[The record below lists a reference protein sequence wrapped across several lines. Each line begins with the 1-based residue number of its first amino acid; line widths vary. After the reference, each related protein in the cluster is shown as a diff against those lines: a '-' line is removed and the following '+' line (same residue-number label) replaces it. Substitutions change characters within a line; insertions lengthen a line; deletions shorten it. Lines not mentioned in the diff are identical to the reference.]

1 MLPLPAAAIGFR
13 PAIAEK
19 SLVSP
24 VKEICGT
31 LPLPLLAG
39 ALGELAL
46 ELEAG
51 ADAGA
56 ELELELLLVQAA
68 TSSAAE
74 TAAAVR
80 PTLFPDTE
88 YNGVPRLLSR
98 HANGHVRD
106 QIRMARSLLTGAL
119 LAEMLRPSRET
130 FPLTRS

>member
-1 MLPLPAAAIGFR
+1 
-13 PAIAEK
+13 
-19 SLVSP
+19 

-31 LPLPLLAG
+31 LPLPLPLLAG

-56 ELELELLLVQAA
+56 ELELELLLLQAA
-68 TSSAAE
+68 TSRAAE

-98 HANGHVRD
+98 HANRAC
-106 QIRMARSLLTGAL
+106 ARPDPYGPISVDRGASGGN
-119 LAEMLRPSRET
+119 AKTVTRNVPVNA
-130 FPLTRS
+130 FVKPLKKC